1 MTKPEPMPLEAPST
15 GIEDAWLENRRL
27 RLQGAWHDDVSV
39 YRRDALGPGHRIA
52 GPAIIEQGDATILV
66 PATYAA
72 ETGEFGD
79 LTLSREG

>member
-1 MTKPEPMPLEAPST
+1 MTKPEAIPLAGPSSD
-15 GIEDAWLENRRL
+15 IDAAWLENRRL
-27 RLQGAWHDDVSV
+27 RLQDVWHDDVPV

-72 ETGEFGD
+72 EAGTYGD
-79 LTLSREG
+79 LTLTRKG